1 MPTLCFFCNTDISK
15 IIEENKYDFSQSKY
29 ECPICGQVFLT
40 TEAAEDFQGDKFTER
55 QKRLISICLRNEYES
70 RHRKWPEHKKTLDDL
85 HQLVDQYREKDP
97 LEKLDNALLTINNKS
112 VFVGDSVQVSI
123 PRDYPYY
130 HCFHK
135 EELLSVLQ
143 FLAEQGYLTLEKTI
157 RTYRDVTITPKGYFR
172 LQELIR
178 FQTDSRKCFVAM
190 WFNEEMNKV
199 YENAIKPGIEYIDDG
214 QDKPTYTA
222 VKIDNLEH
230 VNDIND
236 EIISQIRRGKFMVC
250 DLTGYRGGVY
260 FEAGF
265 AYGLGMNVIY
275 TCRKDWAKEA
285 QLYDENKKPVETLFD
300 ENERPIEIK
309 KEGVHFDLAHR
320 NRIEWVMADLDDF
333 RERLTNRIKAS
344 II

>member
-1 MPTLCFFCNTDISK
+1 MPILCFFCNTDISK
-15 IIEENKYDFSQSKY
+15 IIEKNKYDFSQSKY

-112 VFVGDSVQVSI
+112 VFVGDSVRVSI
-123 PRDYPYY
+123 PHDYPYY

-143 FLAEQGYLTLEKTI
+143 FLAEQGYLTCEKTI
-157 RTYRDVTITPKGYFR
+157 KTTRDVTITPKGYFR

-178 FQTDSRKCFVAM
+178 FQTDSRKCFVAI

-222 VKIDNLEH
+222 VKIDNVEH

-236 EIISQIRRGKFMVC
+236 EVISQIRRSKFMVC
-250 DLTGYRGGVY
+250 DLTGYRGGVILKQ
-260 FEAGF
+260 
-265 AYGLGMNVIY
+265 GLHMV
-275 TCRKDWAKEA
+275 
-285 QLYDENKKPVETLFD
+285 
-300 ENERPIEIK
+300 
-309 KEGVHFDLAHR
+309 
-320 NRIEWVMADLDDF
+320 
-333 RERLTNRIKAS
+333 
-344 II
+344 